1 MDNDLILSQ
10 FEQIEQRVDKLL
22 NVCKSLEDDNVE
34 LKTQVELLEEEL
46 RKKEEA
52 ENRYQEERG
61 LVRSRIDG
69 LLNKLNNL
77 SENQGL

>member
-1 MDNDLILSQ
+1 LDNDLILSQ